1 MEKTYT
7 TLSASKIIGCC
18 DRTVLKHIYSG
29 KLRAKKVNG
38 EWIIPKI
45 ELDRYIFKYG
55 KQEQLC
61 AKCANACG
69 GCRWSDDLLPVEG
82 WDAEPT
88 KVYIDSGTPMDS
100 FLVKSCPMFKPD
112 GPRHV
117 KSLTD
122 DAFYRLIYAMLFEL
136 VREYAH
142 SYKTF
147 MIDHRERTIA
157 WIKMDEIE
165 RYVKTPM
172 FDEMLGVM
180 KLPIDGPKL
189 LEMIRSDPLGVI
201 QRVGRMGEYQRTT
214 KGENEY
220 DDDYQDN

>member
-1 MEKTYT
+1 MEKKNQNKTYGT
-7 TLSASKIIGCC
+7 TQVAKILRCSTRMVVRYIHDG
-18 DRTVLKHIYSG
+18 T
-29 KLRAKKVNG
+29 LRAAKG
-38 EWIIPKI
+38 GRDWIIEER
-45 ELDRYIFKYG
+45 ELDRFIIAHG

-122 DAFYRLIYAMLFEL
+122 DAFFRLIYAMLFEL

-147 MIDHRERTIA
+147 MIDHKERSIA

-189 LEMIRSDPLGVI
+189 LEMIRADPLGVI
-201 QRVGRMGEYQRTT
+201 KRVGRMGEYQRTT
-214 KGENEY
+214 KGEK
-220 DDDYQDN
+220 